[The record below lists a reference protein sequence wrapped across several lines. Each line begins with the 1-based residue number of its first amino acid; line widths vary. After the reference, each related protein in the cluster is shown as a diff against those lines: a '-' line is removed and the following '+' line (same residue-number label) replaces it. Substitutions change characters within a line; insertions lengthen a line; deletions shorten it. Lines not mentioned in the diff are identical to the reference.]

1 MLPAHAA
8 GGKEEPVHEDA
19 GAVVVGVIGQ
29 HAVPLVLLFTGAVPG
44 AAEGQGAAT
53 SSQVKTLSFR
63 QRRLTCKSPGG
74 RPAQTPCC
82 WGWPAPCRCCCSPRR
97 VWSPRSWTRTR
108 QFCGDT
114 KYFLNLIKYLSSL
127 TWSRP
132 PRGCPGTLPVSW
144 PARWGW
150 CCPSSRSP
158 QSPSSSPPGSPPARP
173 AWPSWGSAWSPGAPP
188 QTRD

>member
-29 HAVPLVLLFTGAVPG
+29 HAVPLVLLFTGTVPG

-63 QRRLTCKSPGG
+63 QRRLTCRSPGG

-82 WGWPAPCRCCCSPRR
+82 
-97 VWSPRSWTRTR
+97 
-108 QFCGDT
+108 
-114 KYFLNLIKYLSSL
+114 
-127 TWSRP
+127 
-132 PRGCPGTLPVSW
+132 
-144 PARWGW
+144 
-150 CCPSSRSP
+150 
-158 QSPSSSPPGSPPARP
+158 
-173 AWPSWGSAWSPGAPP
+173 
-188 QTRD
+188 